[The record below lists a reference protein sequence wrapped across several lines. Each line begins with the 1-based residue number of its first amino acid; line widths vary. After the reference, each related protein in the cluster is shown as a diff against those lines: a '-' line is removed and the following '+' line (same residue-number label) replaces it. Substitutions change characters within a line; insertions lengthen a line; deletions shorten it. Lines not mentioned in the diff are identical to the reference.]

1 MPIRTTFA
9 RICRETRI
17 RLRLT
22 QEQLARAAGVSRGYV
37 AKIEQA
43 QANPSIEVVERVA
56 GALELEIELVARPP
70 IVIGAQQR
78 DLVHARCSGHAD
90 GRLRSAGWLTA
101 REVEIIHGRSHG
113 WIDLL
118 GFSPKSGLVL
128 VVELKTRID
137 DLGAIERQLAWYER
151 SAFDVARRL
160 GWQPRRVVGWLLLL
174 ATDEVEDVLRS
185 NRDLM
190 ARAFPNRARQ
200 MSGLLDTTDPGIQ
213 GRGAALIDPHSKRR
227 TWLIPS
233 RIDGRRS
240 PAPYQGY
247 ANAARRL
254 VR

>member
-1 MPIRTTFA
+1 MPIRATFA
-9 RICRETRI
+9 KVCRDTRI

-22 QEQLARAAGVSRGYV
+22 QEQLASAVGVSRGYV
-37 AKIEQA
+37 ARIERG
-43 QANPSIEVVERVA
+43 QANPTIEVVERIA
-56 GALELEIELVARPP
+56 TALELETELVARPP
-70 IVIGAQQR
+70 IVIGSHQR
-78 DLVHARCSGHAD
+78 DLVHARCSSYAD
-90 GRLRSAGWLTA
+90 GRLRSAGWLTV

-118 GFSPKSGLVL
+118 GFAPKTGVVL

-137 DLGAIERQLAWYER
+137 DAGAIERQLSWYER
-151 SAFDVARRL
+151 SAFDVVRRL
-160 GWQPRRVVGWLLLL
+160 GWQPRRVIGWLLLL
-174 ATDEVEDVLRS
+174 ATDEVDDALRS

-200 MSGLLDTTDPGIQ
+200 MSDLLDVADPGIQ
-213 GRGAALIDPHSKRR
+213 GRGAALIDPHGKRR

-240 PAPYQGY
+240 PAPYRGY
-247 ANAARRL
+247 ADAGRL